1 VNFNVLLSCVALDNN
16 TGIRDGN
23 ETAIGHACGKPTPN
37 IYENIYADNMKSF
50 WIRKL
55 QDISIKLTGNQR
67 RQKL

>member
-23 ETAIGHACGKPTPN
+23 ETTIGHACGKLTPK
-37 IYENIYADNMKSF
+37 IDENIYVDNMKSF

-55 QDISIKLTGNQR
+55 QNISIKLTGNQR
-67 RQKL
+67 RQEL

>member
-1 VNFNVLLSCVALDNN
+1 MNFNALLSCVALDNN

-23 ETAIGHACGKPTPN
+23 ETAIGHACGKLTPK
-37 IYENIYADNMKSF
+37 IYKNIYADNMKSF